1 MIMPRGHGSTNPRQ
15 LPMMMFESPS
25 RRPQRDLQRNPA
37 CNAAGQKH
45 SSIRCVTR
53 RPRAES
59 SNPKLFGGR
68 LFENGH
74 CCILATFHA
83 LPSVWQRRTG
93 PDAAY
98 SCRCSQACQD
108 PCLSK
113 PNRSRDLEAN
123 IESKGGMVSD
133 LRIVPIRWSP
143 ELNHYARHTLH
154 PNAPPI
160 WKRFRAA
167 LALPT
172 SSVGKYSA
180 TIA

>member
-74 CCILATFHA
+74 CCIWQDIATCRVFGSAENAA
-83 LPSVWQRRTG
+83 LTPHI
-93 PDAAY
+93 AAH
-98 SCRCSQACQD
+98 CSQACQD

-154 PNAPPI
+154 H
-160 WKRFRAA
+160 KRTANMEEVQSRTG
-167 LALPT
+167 PT
-172 SSVGKYSA
+172 Y
-180 TIA
+180 